1 MYLILLNVL
10 PRFPHFFFFYLNHIS
25 DLKRERMWTDR
36 KPGSF
41 MDQPMLIQHI

>member
-10 PRFPHFFFFYLNHIS
+10 PIFFFFLLNHIS

-36 KPGSF
+36 KSGSF